1 MKTGENIRLRKDG
14 RYEARYT
21 KGRTPAGKIIYG
33 YCYGKTPDEA
43 REKREY
49 QLQLLSK
56 PKELNLLIL
65 GAGSH
70 GIDVYEIAKSLH
82 VFSKIN
88 FLDDDITK
96 TNIIGKW
103 NDAVNLTAEYTAA
116 IVAVGDEET
125 RRKWTEKLSLM
136 GFSTPTLIH
145 PTAFISEGTKIGV
158 GTVICARATIASCV
172 QIGQGCI
179 ITSGSTVP
187 RKTIIPNWGYFD
199 FDHIIHYQETY
210 IINKEITTS

>member
-33 YCYGKTPDEA
+33 YCYGKTEDEA
-43 REKREY
+43 REKRNY
-49 QLQLLSK
+49 QLQLLAK

-70 GIDVYEIAKSLH
+70 GVDVYEIAKSLH
-82 VFSKIN
+82 VFSKIS
-88 FLDDDITK
+88 FLDDDTRKENVIGTWENA
-96 TNIIGKW
+96 TNMT
-103 NDAVNLTAEYTAA
+103 DEYAAA
-116 IVAVGDEET
+116 IVAVGDEDT
-125 RRKWTEKLSLM
+125 RRSWTEKLSLM
-136 GFSTPTLIH
+136 GYSTPTLIH

-158 GTVICARATIASCV
+158 GTVICARATIASSV

-187 RKTIIPNWGYFD
+187 RKTIIPSWGYFD
-199 FDHIIHYQETY
+199 FDHIIHYHETY
-210 IINKEITTS
+210 IINEETT